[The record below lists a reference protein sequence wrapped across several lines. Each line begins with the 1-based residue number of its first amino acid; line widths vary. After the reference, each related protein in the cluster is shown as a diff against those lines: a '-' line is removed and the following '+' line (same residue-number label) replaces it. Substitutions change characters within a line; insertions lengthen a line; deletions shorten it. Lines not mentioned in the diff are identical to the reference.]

1 MDLSASAMEA
11 VRKRHKVSGR
21 KGRKDFYRYLKDRY
35 NLSTGTTFIESCQLR
50 RRLPKKKF
58 TLGVVVGPSGSG
70 KTSTLRLFHPAQT
83 AHMRP
88 KAGRPLM
95 QYFPTPSR
103 AERMLAAVAL
113 NNILD
118 WMQPFDKLSG
128 GQQFRASLALALDRW
143 KQSSHYLVI
152 DEFCSYVDDVTS
164 KAISFRFQK
173 HLRRE
178 GCTGVVL
185 ATLKP
190 QLLPYLRPDWVLY
203 TDATRC
209 AVERPR
215 WPAIRLK
222 IAMTHITG
230 NVVTVWKRF
239 RQYHYLSHSFG
250 TGAKCFLVRCNG
262 EVCGFHASLR
272 HMQPDNIIFAHR
284 TVILPEYQG
293 FGIGPAVH
301 CLMGSYVRMC
311 DKGLR
316 FRIITSHVNMI
327 ESMKRKPKWWKEQ
340 YSNVKRKLK
349 DEFYRRDKRMLTNFE
364 YIGPK
369 YKGKVVRL
377 WRNNHAK
384 PKNPDLTLKIT
395 LTYR

>member
-1 MDLSASAMEA
+1 MDQLVA
-11 VRKRHKVSGR
+11 VRKKHRVSGR
-21 KGRKDFYRYLKDRY
+21 RGRAQFYRYLKNRY
-35 NLSTGTTFIESCQLR
+35 NLSAGTTFIESCQLK
-50 RRLPKKKF
+50 RRLPKKQF

-70 KTSTLRLFHPAQT
+70 KTSTLRLFRPAQT
-83 AHMRP
+83 IKTRVRP
-88 KAGRPLM
+88 GRPLM
-95 QYFPTPSR
+95 QYFRSPAR

-143 KQSSHYLVI
+143 SQKTHYLVI

-164 KAISFRFQK
+164 QAISFRFQK
-173 HLRRE
+173 HLRRA

-190 QLLPYLRPDWVLY
+190 QLLRYLRPDWVLY

-215 WPAIRLK
+215 WPAIRLQ
-222 IAMTHITG
+222 ITMTLITG
-230 NVVTVWKRF
+230 HVLSVWKRF

-250 TGAKCFLVRCNG
+250 PAARAFLVRCNG

-272 HMQPDNIIFAHR
+272 HMQPTSIVFAHR

-316 FRIITSHVNMI
+316 FRVITSHINMI
-327 ESMKRKPKWWKEQ
+327 ESMKRKPRWWRLL
-340 YSNVKRKLK
+340 YSNIKRKLK
-349 DEFYRRDKRMLTNFE
+349 DEFYRRDNRTLSNFE
-364 YIGPK
+364 YVGPK
-369 YKGKVVRL
+369 YRGKVMRL
-377 WRNNHAK
+377 WRNDLTK
-384 PKNPDLTLKIT
+384 PKTKDLTLKMS
-395 LTYR
+395 LNYA